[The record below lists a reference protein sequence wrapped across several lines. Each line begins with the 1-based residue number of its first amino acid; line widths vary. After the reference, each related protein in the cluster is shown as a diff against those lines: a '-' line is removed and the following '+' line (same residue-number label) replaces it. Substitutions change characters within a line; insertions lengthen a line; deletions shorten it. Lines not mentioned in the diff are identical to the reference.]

1 MIQQSIKQIINMRC
15 NSMFSFNAMSLTQL
29 DSLEELSLFHAF
41 WISQQSEGS
50 DFVCGPNLDGRFFDE
65 FHKLQ
70 NIPFLILI

>member
-41 WISQQSEGS
+41 
-50 DFVCGPNLDGRFFDE
+50 
-65 FHKLQ
+65 
-70 NIPFLILI
+70 